1 MAPEINIFLGS
12 PNLFRM
18 QHINLE
24 GYLAR
29 PAGMTRAIHGPRPA
43 GDLRSSKTAFLLF
56 CRTAGSLL
64 PPDLPNKKGHLK
76 VTFVI
81 WRARQESNLQPPA

>member
-29 PAGMTRAIHGPRPA
+29 PAGMIRNPLWWIAHPFGA
-43 GDLRSSKTAFLLF
+43 
-56 CRTAGSLL
+56 
-64 PPDLPNKKGHLK
+64 H
-76 VTFVI
+76 
-81 WRARQESNLQPPA
+81 WRASNTRCYRRHCNQE